1 MGFCHQIILSLP
13 FLKYL
18 TVLFTVRIY
27 RSIYVLIKTYT
38 SIYEGPKRERDSIDS
53 IGTLCTASEPPPRE
67 AAP

>member
-1 MGFCHQIILSLP
+1 MKFCHQIILSLP

-18 TVLFTVRIY
+18 TVLSTVRIY

-38 SIYEGPKRERDSIDS
+38 SIYEGVERERDSIDS
-53 IGTLCTASEPPPRE
+53 MGTLFPTPEPPPGE